1 MSWSIDYQKLIDII
15 LKAIGLPPPSI
26 SSANSVVTSAG
37 LQAMGITPP
46 LPVATIADMKN
57 AQPKKIPFSGLAGYS
72 ERGAPE
78 AWDLAMGEVYGYRW
92 WYLVVPPELVGYIG
106 CTDRVTTRRY
116 GTLYGANNQSWQD
129 GRLEA
134 RCTSNTSMRS
144 FSFTMDRQHPVHQP
158 PETREACGCGFWA
171 YFNRGLAVDE
181 VMSGQFAGKFPAL
194 LSYGAV
200 IPVFGVVKGT
210 GRVIIGEKGF
220 RCQYAQI
227 MGLCIPPVT
236 VNQLS
241 WWLAPGMDEHK
252 FATGGIIGVITGDHG
267 SEGGYKREKCS
278 EAEHVTRIAQM
289 EAVLSATYPGAKLFT
304 SQDLLTQYYPP
315 DKNYS

>member
-1 MSWSIDYQKLIDII
+1 MSWSTDSQKLLDII

-26 SSANSVVTSAG
+26 SSTNSVVTSAG
-37 LQAMGITPP
+37 LQATGITPP

-57 AQPKKIPFSGLAGYS
+57 AKPKKIPFSGLAGYS

-134 RCTSNTSMRS
+134 VCTTSGRGL
-144 FSFTMDRQHPVHQP
+144 SFTMDRQHVLHEP

-181 VMSGQFAGKFPAL
+181 VLSGDFAKPVPAL
-194 LSYGAV
+194 HTYGAV

-227 MGLCIPPVT
+227 MGLCIPPVA

-241 WWLAPGMDEHK
+241 WWLVS
-252 FATGGIIGVITGDHG
+252 TNNYQGGKDHL
-267 SEGGYKREKCS
+267 SARKEKCS
-278 EAEHVTRIAQM
+278 KAEHVTRIAQL